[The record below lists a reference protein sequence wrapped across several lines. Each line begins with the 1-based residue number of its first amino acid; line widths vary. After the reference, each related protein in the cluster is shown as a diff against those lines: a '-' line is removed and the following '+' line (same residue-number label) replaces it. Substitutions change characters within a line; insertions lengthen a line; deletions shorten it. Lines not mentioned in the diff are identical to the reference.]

1 MPLPVSSSNKHP
13 PSLHSTVTTYDQLI
27 TPLLSGFE
35 NCKSFCTKSMY
46 TKSGINQLIWQESQ
60 IMVPKEI
67 VYSFMVCLALVFIF
81 SVIVVFMTRW
91 LRT

>member
-1 MPLPVSSSNKHP
+1 
-13 PSLHSTVTTYDQLI
+13 
-27 TPLLSGFE
+27 
-35 NCKSFCTKSMY
+35 
-46 TKSGINQLIWQESQ
+46 
-60 IMVPKEI
+60 MVPKEI